1 MSPDCDRIAVAFGA
15 MLKTLNPDNVRV
27 EAVMCDMLAILADR
41 DEALADAFEARINE
55 VRNEGP

>member
-27 EAVMCDMLAILADR
+27 EAVLCDMLAILAGR